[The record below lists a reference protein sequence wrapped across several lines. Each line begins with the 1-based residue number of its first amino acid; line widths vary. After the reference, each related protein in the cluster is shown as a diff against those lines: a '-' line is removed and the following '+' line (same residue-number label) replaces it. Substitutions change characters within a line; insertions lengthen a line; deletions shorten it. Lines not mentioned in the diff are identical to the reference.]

1 MVIYRRSNA
10 FPLMSVVNICYVI
23 IAYRYDRTRI
33 KNDAYYVTFFN
44 VTLFSGPDYARNI
57 NICSADC
64 NVPAFHHVNGSI
76 VCYSICNC
84 FEYSLQ
90 IYFYTRFTRMDE
102 KIFHYKRL
110 FLIFGPRFESKFSFF
125 EFVISKWI
133 ENWLLESVSF
143 SVAPLIGV
151 KRPNACN
158 LHLPTDH
165 TRRQAQG
172 ESEAMYSDS
181 GAENDPLLSK
191 GKPQPQRQKA
201 KPLGSFSN

>member
-1 MVIYRRSNA
+1 MKVT
-10 FPLMSVVNICYVI
+10 ICDTI
-23 IAYRYDRTRI
+23 
-33 KNDAYYVTFFN
+33 
-44 VTLFSGPDYARNI
+44 
-57 NICSADC
+57 
-64 NVPAFHHVNGSI
+64 
-76 VCYSICNC
+76 
-84 FEYSLQ
+84 
-90 IYFYTRFTRMDE
+90 
-102 KIFHYKRL
+102 
-110 FLIFGPRFESKFSFF
+110 
-125 EFVISKWI
+125 
-133 ENWLLESVSF
+133 F

-201 KPLGSFSN
+201 KPLGQFSNFFSKHSPVTLSEHTYEN

>member
-1 MVIYRRSNA
+1 MKE
-10 FPLMSVVNICYVI
+10 NICY
-23 IAYRYDRTRI
+23 
-33 KNDAYYVTFFN
+33 
-44 VTLFSGPDYARNI
+44 
-57 NICSADC
+57 
-64 NVPAFHHVNGSI
+64 
-76 VCYSICNC
+76 
-84 FEYSLQ
+84 
-90 IYFYTRFTRMDE
+90 
-102 KIFHYKRL
+102 KI
-110 FLIFGPRFESKFSFF
+110 
-125 EFVISKWI
+125 
-133 ENWLLESVSF
+133 F

-201 KPLGSFSN
+201 KPLGKFSNWFSRPPKVTPSEHHYENLSKQENLNQL

>member
-1 MVIYRRSNA
+1 MPETSISVPLIAMYLLFTMSMVALSVILSVIVSNIHYRSTSTHVLPGWMKRFFIIKGSDKHWNY
-10 FPLMSVVNICYVI
+10 LKVTICDTI
-23 IAYRYDRTRI
+23 
-33 KNDAYYVTFFN
+33 
-44 VTLFSGPDYARNI
+44 
-57 NICSADC
+57 
-64 NVPAFHHVNGSI
+64 
-76 VCYSICNC
+76 
-84 FEYSLQ
+84 
-90 IYFYTRFTRMDE
+90 
-102 KIFHYKRL
+102 
-110 FLIFGPRFESKFSFF
+110 
-125 EFVISKWI
+125 
-133 ENWLLESVSF
+133 F

-201 KPLGSFSN
+201 KPLGHFSYFSLTASAGDT

>member
-1 MVIYRRSNA
+1 MKVT
-10 FPLMSVVNICYVI
+10 ICDTI
-23 IAYRYDRTRI
+23 
-33 KNDAYYVTFFN
+33 
-44 VTLFSGPDYARNI
+44 
-57 NICSADC
+57 
-64 NVPAFHHVNGSI
+64 
-76 VCYSICNC
+76 
-84 FEYSLQ
+84 
-90 IYFYTRFTRMDE
+90 
-102 KIFHYKRL
+102 
-110 FLIFGPRFESKFSFF
+110 
-125 EFVISKWI
+125 
-133 ENWLLESVSF
+133 F

-201 KPLGSFSN
+201 KPLG